1 MPEKYTSLVALVVDR
16 PVDDVG
22 GVVADARADG
32 RLDRHAP
39 VGDPRGAQEVT
50 WGGRMQKAVVR
61 AVEDED
67 GAPLLRVETY
77 IGGDGVTQGMRR
89 QADLVRGLAA
99 SLGGRVDRVRDL
111 SARTDHEVAWLD
123 RLAAGEVD
131 MADAISVHTEGQGTY
146 WTHSHGAARF
156 DVPDLELYGLPRAK
170 VEAAEELLRHLH
182 AQLLRGG
189 LRSDLALPDGTGVYL
204 VPVLEAWGKLPLDWP
219 GIGRA
224 GTPRVGHEGPR
235 ATVSI
240 HHPPRFGRYRKD
252 LKGVI
257 ARL

>member
-1 MPEKYTSLVALVVDR
+1 MADKYTSLVALVVDR
-16 PVDDVG
+16 PVGDVG

-39 VGDPRGAQEVT
+39 VGDPREAQEVT

-77 IGGDGVTQGMRR
+77 IGGEGLRQGMRR
-89 QADLVRGLAA
+89 QADLIRGLAA

-111 SARTDHEVAWLD
+111 SARAEHEVSWLD
-123 RLAAGEVD
+123 RVAAGDV
-131 MADAISVHTEGQGTY
+131 ALSDAINVHTEGRGTY
-146 WTHSHGAARF
+146 WTHTHGAARF
-156 DVPDLELYGLPRAK
+156 DIPDLELYGLPRSK
-170 VEAAEELLRHLH
+170 IEAAERVLPHLH
-182 AQLLRGG
+182 DQLLRGG
-189 LRSDLALPDGTGVYL
+189 LRADLALPDGTAVYL
-204 VPVLEAWGKLPLDWP
+204 VPALEAWGQLPLDWP

-224 GTPRVGHEGPR
+224 GQPRVGHEGPR

-240 HHPPRFGRYRKD
+240 VHRPRFGRYRKD